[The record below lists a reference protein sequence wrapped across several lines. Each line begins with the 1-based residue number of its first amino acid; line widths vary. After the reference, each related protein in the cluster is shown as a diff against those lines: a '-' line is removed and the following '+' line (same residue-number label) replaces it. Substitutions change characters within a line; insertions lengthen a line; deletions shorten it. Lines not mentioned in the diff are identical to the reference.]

1 MIQLQWDV
9 AQVTAVYTGKDRHIR
24 TMDVV
29 LFEPE
34 TKGTVELF
42 RYPIQHFA
50 PCKEIDEPTILSLQG
65 QAKAQ
70 LPIYDEECV

>member
-50 PCKEIDEPTILSLQG
+50 PCKEIDEPTISRLQG

-70 LPIYDEECV
+70 LPIYDEKCV